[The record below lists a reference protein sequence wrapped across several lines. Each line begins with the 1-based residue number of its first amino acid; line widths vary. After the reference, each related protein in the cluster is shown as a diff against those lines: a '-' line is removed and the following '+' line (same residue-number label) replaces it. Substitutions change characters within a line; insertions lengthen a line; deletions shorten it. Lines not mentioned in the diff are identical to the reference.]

1 MGLNAREL
9 FERRGKLI
17 HLKRLDTE
25 YLDLY
30 VDNLM
35 NTSIETIILTV
46 TPSVFNKT
54 GIEKYVRDAISDNS
68 RMDFLIF
75 TNDTEKL
82 VGEVVIHDIDTGNRS
97 AGIRIAVDKK
107 KDYGK
112 GYGTEAL
119 ILAMNYAFGMRNLH
133 RLELEVLN
141 INDRAY
147 HVYEKI
153 GFKKEGIKR
162 DANYFNH
169 KYYDLISM
177 SILEEE
183 FREKYLKND
192 YSIEKLLEY

>member
-1 MGLNAREL
+1 MGLNSREL

-75 TNDTEKL
+75 TNDTKKL
-82 VGEVVIHDIDTGNRS
+82 VGEVVIHEIDNGNRS

-107 KDYGK
+107 EDYGK
-112 GYGTEAL
+112 GYGTEAM
-119 ILAMNYAFGMRNLH
+119 ILAMNYAFGMRSLH

-141 INDRAY
+141 INDRAS
-147 HVYEKI
+147 HVYEKV

-162 DANYFNH
+162 DACFFNH
-169 KYYDLISM
+169 KYYDLVSM

-183 FREKYLKND
+183 FREKYLND
-192 YSIEKLLEY
+192 DYTIEKLLKY